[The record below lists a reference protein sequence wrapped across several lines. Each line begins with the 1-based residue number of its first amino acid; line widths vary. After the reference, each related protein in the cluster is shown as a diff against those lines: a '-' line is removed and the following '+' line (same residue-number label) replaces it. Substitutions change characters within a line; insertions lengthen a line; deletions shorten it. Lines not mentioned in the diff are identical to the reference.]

1 MAKKPNKSE
10 DQFVQVEE
18 ALTRT
23 EQFVEDNQKNITR
36 GITIIVAVIALIIG
50 VKKLYLEPLQESAQ
64 TDMYMAELY
73 FQKDSFNIALNGD
86 GQYLGFIDIADE
98 YSLTKS
104 GKLANYYAG
113 LCYLNLGDFDNA
125 IDYLQDFSSD
135 DIILSSLALG
145 CIGDAYMELGNINKA
160 LGYYKDAA
168 NNNIN
173 SFTTP
178 KYLFKQ
184 AMIYELEGSYSDAL
198 DIYNTIKDDYSDS
211 REASQIEKYISRA
224 QDR

>member
-1 MAKKPNKSE
+1 
-10 DQFVQVEE
+10 
-18 ALTRT
+18 
-23 EQFVEDNQKNITR
+23 
-36 GITIIVAVIALIIG
+36 
-50 VKKLYLEPLQESAQ
+50 
-64 TDMYMAELY
+64 MYMAELY

-98 YSLTKS
+98 YGLTKS

-184 AMIYELEGSYSDAL
+184 AMIYELEGDYSDAL

-211 REASQIEKYISRA
+211 REANQIEKYISRA

>member
-98 YSLTKS
+98 YGLTKS

-184 AMIYELEGSYSDAL
+184 AMIYELEGDYSDAL

-211 REASQIEKYISRA
+211 REANQIEKYISRA

>member
-184 AMIYELEGSYSDAL
+184 AMIYELEGDYSDAL

>member
-184 AMIYELEGSYSDAL
+184 AMIYELEGDYSDAL

-211 REASQIEKYISRA
+211 REANQIEKYISRA

>member
-1 MAKKPNKSE
+1 MAKKTNKSE

-23 EQFVEDNQKNITR
+23 EQFIEDNQQKITR
-36 GITIIVAVIALIIG
+36 LVTVVVVIIALIIG
-50 VKKLYLEPLQESAQ
+50 VKKLYLEPLQSDAQ
-64 TDMYMAELY
+64 SDMYMAELY

-104 GKLANYYAG
+104 GDLANYYAG
-113 LCYLNLGDFDNA
+113 LCYLNLGDFENA
-125 IDYLQDFSSD
+125 IDYLKDFSSD

-145 CIGDAYMELGNINKA
+145 CIGDAYMELDDINKA
-160 LGYYKDAA
+160 LGYYNDAA

-178 KYLFKQ
+178 KFLFKQ
-184 AMIYELEGSYSDAL
+184 AMIYELEGDFSDAL

-211 REASQIEKYISRA
+211 REANQIEKYISRVKN
-224 QDR
+224 R

>member
-145 CIGDAYMELGNINKA
+145 CIGDAYMELGNINQA